1 MRFRSFQARLLVFF
15 LGLFVLVEAA
25 AFYTINA
32 AHVRSA
38 RAQIDAQLEYVAGV
52 FGKILTSRT
61 ESLVGAAKLL
71 SGDFAFKA
79 AYATSDA
86 DTILSA
92 LENQRSRIGADV
104 MLLAGLDG
112 TIAADT
118 LHPDA
123 RGARL
128 PFMRAIDAAAERG
141 ESRITSI
148 VFLDSR
154 PYMMVTVPLLAPI
167 PEAWICVG
175 FLMEDPFVAEFAR
188 QTLVDVTLMQR
199 GAGDRFDV
207 FATTLATP
215 IAGRLPDALAGSGW
229 IADRS
234 FALDMAGVEYVA
246 LATPIAG
253 ATGTPVIAVLQR
265 SLAEAL
271 GPYRAL
277 RNDLALLF
285 IGGVILT
292 LVVGVAIARSVTR
305 PVLRLAEG
313 ARRVEKGDYSQRI
326 DIPQQ
331 DEIGHLAASFN
342 EMVKGLEEKDRVR
355 NLLGK
360 VVSPEIA
367 HRLLS
372 AGVELGGEE
381 REVTILFADVRN
393 FTPLAEG
400 RSPQQVVSLLNA
412 YLTRMSRVV
421 EENGGVVDKYVG
433 DALMA
438 LFGAPIAHED
448 DPARAVRAAL
458 GMARALEELNE
469 ELKRDG
475 LPALAIGI
483 GVNTAEVVV
492 GNMGSTTR
500 LNYTAIGDGVNLASR
515 LEGLTKVYGVPILVS
530 EATRDKAAGF
540 VYREIDRARVKG
552 RAAAVTMHQPLGEE
566 RDVDAAALVRLKGY
580 HEALA
585 EFRRREW
592 AAAREKLEALGNAT
606 PHERLYH
613 LYMERI
619 AGFAAEPPPADWD
632 GAHSHT
638 EK

>member
-1 MRFRSFQARLLVFF
+1 FALDMGGV
-15 LGLFVLVEAA
+15 
-25 AFYTINA
+25 
-32 AHVRSA
+32 
-38 RAQIDAQLEYVAGV
+38 EYVAGV

-71 SGDFAFKA
+71 SGDFAFKT

-86 DTILSA
+86 ETILSA

-104 MLLAGLDG
+104 MILAALDG

-118 LHPDA
+118 LRPDA
-123 RGARL
+123 RGGRL

-148 VFLDSR
+148 VFLESR
-154 PYMMVTVPLLAPI
+154 PYMMVTVPLLAPV

-175 FLMEDPFVAEFAR
+175 FLMENPFVAEFAR
-188 QTLVDVTLMQR
+188 QTLVDVTLLQR
-199 GAGDRFDV
+199 GAEDRFEV
-207 FATTLATP
+207 FATTLDGPA
-215 IAGRLPDALAGSGW
+215 ADRLPGALAASGW
-229 IADRS
+229 TADRS
-234 FALDMAGVEYVA
+234 FALDMGGVEYVA
-246 LATPIAG
+246 LAQPVAG
-253 ATGTPVIAVLQR
+253 AAGTPVIAVLQR

-277 RNDLALLF
+277 RDDLALLF
-285 IGGVILT
+285 AGGVILT
-292 LVVGVAIARSVTR
+292 LALGVAIARSVTR

-313 ARRVEKGDYSQRI
+313 ARRVERGDYTQRI
-326 DIPQQ
+326 DIAQQ
-331 DEIGHLAASFN
+331 DEIGDLAASFN

-355 NLLGK
+355 SLLGK

-393 FTPLAEG
+393 FTPLAES
-400 RSPQQVVSLLNA
+400 RSPQEVVSILNA

-448 DPARAVRAAL
+448 DPARAVSAAL
-458 GMARALEELNE
+458 GMARALGELNA
-469 ELKRDG
+469 ELRRDG
-475 LPALAIGI
+475 LPALEIGI

-530 EATRDKAAGF
+530 EATRAKAPGF

-552 RAAAVTMHQPLGEE
+552 RAAAVTMHQPLGAE
-566 RDVDAAALVRLKGY
+566 REVDAAALERLEGY
-580 HEALA
+580 HLALAGFRNREWKASGEALQ
-585 EFRRREW
+585 
-592 AAAREKLEALGNAT
+592 ALSRAT
-606 PHERLYH
+606 PDERLYH

-619 AGFAAEPPPADWD
+619 AGFAADPPPPDWD